1 MFGQGAW
8 DFIIF
13 SVFFCVCLK
22 YFTINLNLEE
32 NKRVQLQ
39 SLIVKTLVNKKV
51 ESTKYNLKSCS
62 IQLAVPQNIQHLV
75 IKRHHKKLKA
85 KKN

>member
-1 MFGQGAW
+1 MFGQGARE
-8 DFIIF
+8 FIIL
-13 SVFFCVCLK
+13 SVFFCVYLK

-51 ESTKYNLKSCS
+51 ESTKYNLKSY
-62 IQLAVPQNIQHLV
+62 
-75 IKRHHKKLKA
+75 
-85 KKN
+85 